1 MDKAASIED
10 LIWYPWEIRCLLQ
23 VKGGLILEYISIS
36 TIRTFVQKSNKIMSI
51 KMPLRFHDN
60 LFNTISASYIF
71 FDQVAILINQS
82 EVNPPVKKYGQL

>member
-23 VKGGLILEYISIS
+23 VKEGLILEYISIS
-36 TIRTFVQKSNKIMSI
+36 TIRTFVQKSMSI